1 MRHNFNS
8 LFCKMR
14 KHLSKLNVNTGLNN
28 SFGKISG
35 KAIHLFYTSLAS
47 VSLPIS
53 EFALFAIF
61 WTTVRLFIYFG
72 SNNYYIAF
80 FAEVRTKLLEKK
92 WHNRIWT
99 VVLITAVI
107 FSVISFGF
115 LFAFFHSFY
124 VSFFGTTAVFFG
136 ILLKCLAEFSKAN
149 HSVFV
154 AVISEDLTLNTV
166 LLGSFLFL
174 PENPTILFISQWA
187 LIAYAIAMLI
197 SYIGVVRKFDLA
209 WFPKIQEKPSFFS
222 FFKEGFGLTIYR
234 GHETMAFFLI
244 RILGRYYYGE
254 YFVASTHILL
264 QFYNIVKLYVIAT
277 ISGFQS
283 KITLDNVKKWTL
295 TTVQKL
301 YFSVLKKA
309 SLLFFTGITLG
320 FALKTHI
327 INLFF
332 PNYLA
337 EASKVNA
344 ILIIGIITFAFEPLH
359 YIFIYNNLFKNKKRI
374 NTLLIFT
381 LLLVSSLSM
390 FSINSFLWFFLMI
403 SYPLVVQLVFVT
415 HKIRS
420 LN

>member
-1 MRHNFNS
+1 MG
-8 LFCKMR
+8 
-14 KHLSKLNVNTGLNN
+14 KHLSKPNANTGLNN

-80 FAEVRTKLLEKK
+80 FAEVRTKLHEKK
-92 WHNRIWT
+92 WHNTIWT

-107 FSVISFGF
+107 FSTISFGF
-115 LFAFFHSFY
+115 LFSFFHSFY
-124 VSFFGTTAVFFG
+124 VSLFGTAAVFFG

-149 HSVFV
+149 DSVFV

-166 LLGSFLFL
+166 LVGSLLFL

-187 LIAYAIAMLI
+187 LIAYAMAMLI
-197 SYIGVVRKFDLA
+197 SYIGVVRRFDLA
-209 WFPKIQEKPSFFS
+209 WLPKIQETPSFFF

-234 GHETMAFFLI
+234 GHETTAFFLI
-244 RILGRYYYGE
+244 RTLGKYYYGE

-283 KITLDNVKKWTL
+283 KITLDDVKKWTL
-295 TTVQKL
+295 TMVQKL

-309 SLLFFTGITLG
+309 SLLFFIGITLG
-320 FALKTHI
+320 FTLKTHI

-332 PNYLA
+332 PNYIA
-337 EASKVNA
+337 VVSKVNVM
-344 ILIIGIITFAFEPLH
+344 LIIGIITFAFEPLH
-359 YIFIYNNLFKNKKRI
+359 YIIIYNNLVKNKKRI
-374 NTLLIFT
+374 NFVLIFT
-381 LLLVSSLSM
+381 LLLISSLSM
-390 FSINSFLWFFLMI
+390 FSINSFLWFCLMI
-403 SYPLVVQLVFVT
+403 SYSLIVQLVFVT

>member
-1 MRHNFNS
+1 
-8 LFCKMR
+8 MR
-14 KHLSKLNVNTGLNN
+14 KHLSKLSANTGLNN

-92 WHNRIWT
+92 WHNTIWT

-107 FSVISFGF
+107 FSAISFGF
-115 LFAFFHSFY
+115 LFFFFHSFY
-124 VSFFGTTAVFFG
+124 VSLLGMAAVFFG

-149 HSVFV
+149 HSVFI

-187 LIAYAIAMLI
+187 LIAYTIAMLI
-197 SYIGVVRKFDLA
+197 SYIGVVLRFDLA
-209 WFPKIQEKPSFFS
+209 WFPRIQETPSFFF
-222 FFKEGFGLTIYR
+222 FFKEGLGLTIYR
-234 GHETMAFFLI
+234 GNETMAFFLI
-244 RILGRYYYGE
+244 RTLGKYYYGE

-283 KITLDNVKKWTL
+283 KITLDNIKKWTL
-295 TTVQKL
+295 TKVQKL
-301 YFSVLKKA
+301 YFSVLRKG
-309 SLLFFTGITLG
+309 SLLFFMGIILG

-332 PNYLA
+332 PNYIA
-337 EASKVNA
+337 VAPKVNVM
-344 ILIIGIITFAFEPLH
+344 LIIGIITFIFEPLH
-359 YIFIYNNLFKNKKRI
+359 YIIIYNNLVKNKKSI
-374 NTLLIFT
+374 NSVLIFT

-390 FSINSFLWFFLMI
+390 ISINSFLWFCLMI
-403 SYPLVVQLVFVT
+403 TYPLVVQLMFVT

-420 LN
+420 IN